1 MKQTDEPWKKPD
13 TQGCMLYDSTYEIS
27 RIGKSM
33 ETESRQVVN
42 LELEVW
48 REIRSDIKG
57 YGVSLGDDKNILKF
71 TVVMIVQFC
80 GCAKKHR
87 YTLNR

>member
-1 MKQTDEPWKKPD
+1 MSQFIGNVQNRQIYRQNLNQWLPMAEGRGMGMTTD
-13 TQGCMLYDSTYEIS
+13 
-27 RIGKSM
+27 R
-33 ETESRQVVN
+33 
-42 LELEVW
+42 
-48 REIRSDIKG
+48 

>member
-1 MKQTDEPWKKPD
+1 
-13 TQGCMLYDSTYEIS
+13 
-27 RIGKSM
+27 M